1 MPDDT
6 AAQDTSHRTGS
17 ARSRAAGAVAFAR
30 RWAAELVETSHV
42 PMSLGQVEEF
52 LLPLTELIAAALES
66 DPFDA
71 EPVVE
76 VGDDLVAMH
85 FTGEGVLRSTL
96 ALVTGELP
104 ELLCLPGGP
113 DLVARAGAVCGVLA
127 DAYAHALRQRT
138 LDEQETIKRA
148 VLKARDA
155 MEQRL
160 RASEERFRTVFT
172 TSAVGIGI
180 VSTDWYIL
188 DANESLLDIL
198 GYERDEL
205 SRTFAGELVHPDDI
219 SGLAD
224 LYGELVRGQR
234 RHFTTEKRLLRSNG
248 DQVWAHMV
256 VSLVRDE
263 RGEPDYHVV
272 MVEDVSEL
280 HLLQEWLRHQAV
292 HDRLTGLPNR
302 AQFVSRVES
311 AAGRAGPTTRIAL
324 CHLGIDG
331 FKVLNNG
338 LGHDVGDGVL
348 RETAL
353 RLRSL
358 VPESRGLVARTGGDE
373 FGILLERT
381 SDTAEVV
388 DLVERALRAVA
399 EPIRTGGHE
408 VSVSASAGVVE
419 RRAAGA
425 DPAEL
430 LRDAA
435 LTLHWAKTDGRAQ
448 WTLFDAERSRRDRDR
463 LELAATIPTAL
474 RNGEFFVAY
483 QPQVRLADGVVVG
496 VDALARW
503 DHPVL
508 GELGAERFLDLAEQT
523 GSAVPLGWRLLGEA
537 CAQAT
542 EWRRTLPGPALA
554 VNVRLGLR
562 HWRDPELIGGIRS
575 VLADSGLDAE
585 RLRLEV
591 PAAAVLAEDGDL
603 PETLEVLGAIGVRV
617 VLTGLRPGHV
627 DRPALELLP
636 VHGWKVSR
644 VPAETAEERG
654 LAELVA
660 LAHKADRVVVADGV
674 ATEEHA
680 TRLRDLGVDVAQ
692 GPHYG
697 EPGHAADIE
706 ELLADR

>member
-6 AAQDTSHRTGS
+6 AAQDASHRGGAAH
-17 ARSRAAGAVAFAR
+17 ARAAFAR

-42 PMSLGQVEEF
+42 PMSLRQIEDF
-52 LLPLTELIAAALES
+52 LLPLTEIMAAALENE
-66 DPFDA
+66 PFNA
-71 EPVVE
+71 EPVAE
-76 VGDDLVAMH
+76 VGADLVAVH
-85 FTGEGVLRSTL
+85 FLGEGALRRTL
-96 ALVTGELP
+96 DLVARELP
-104 ELLCLPGGP
+104 ELLGLSAGPGVG
-113 DLVARAGAVCGVLA
+113 ARTAAVCGVLA
-127 DAYAHALRQRT
+127 DAYAHALRRRT

-180 VSTDWYIL
+180 MSTDWHVL
-188 DANESLLDIL
+188 DANRSLLDIL
-198 GYERDEL
+198 GYQRGEL
-205 SRTFAGELVHPDDI
+205 SQVFAGELVHPDDI
-219 SGLAD
+219 DALAGL
-224 LYGELVRGQR
+224 YRELVCGQR
-234 RHFTTEKRLLRSNG
+234 QHFTTEKRLLRSDG
-248 DQVWAHMV
+248 DPVWAHMV

-263 RGEPDYHVV
+263 HGRPDYHVV

-311 AAGRAGPTTRIAL
+311 AIGRAGPTTRLAL
-324 CHLGIDG
+324 VQLGIDG
-331 FKVLNNG
+331 FGVLNNG

-348 RETAL
+348 REIAL
-353 RLRSL
+353 RLRSV
-358 VPESRGLVARTGGDE
+358 VPEGRGLVARAGGDE
-373 FGILLERT
+373 FGILLEDT
-381 SDTAEVV
+381 IGTAEVV
-388 DLVERALRAVA
+388 DVVERVLRAVA
-399 EPIRTGGHE
+399 EPIRTNGHE

-425 DPAEL
+425 NPAEL

-435 LTLHWAKTDGRAQ
+435 MTLRWAKADGRAQ
-448 WTLFDAERSRRDRDR
+448 WTLFDVDRSRRDRER

-483 QPQVRLADGVVVG
+483 QPQVRVYDGVVVG
-496 VDALARW
+496 VDALVRW
-503 DHPVL
+503 DHPML
-508 GELGAERFLDLAEQT
+508 GELGAEHFLDLAEQT

-537 CAQAT
+537 CAQAA
-542 EWRRTLPGPALA
+542 EWRRTLPGPVLA

-562 HWRDPELIGGIRS
+562 HWRDPELIGGIRT
-575 VLADSGLDAE
+575 VLTNSGLDAE
-585 RLRLEV
+585 RLRLTV
-591 PAAAVLAEDGDL
+591 PADAALAADGDV
-603 PETLEVLGAIGVRV
+603 PETLEVLAAIGVRV
-617 VLTGLRPGHV
+617 VLAGIRPGHV
-627 DRPALELLP
+627 DRVLLDQLP
-636 VHGWKVSR
+636 VHGWKVSCAG
-644 VPAETAEERG
+644 PAGHRE

-660 LAHKADRVVVADGV
+660 MAHKADRVVVADGV

-680 TRLRDLGVDVAQ
+680 ARLRDLGVDLAQ
-692 GPHYG
+692 GPFYG

-706 ELLADR
+706 ELLANR

>member
-6 AAQDTSHRTGS
+6 AAQDASHRGGAAH
-17 ARSRAAGAVAFAR
+17 ARAAFAR

-42 PMSLGQVEEF
+42 PMSLRQIEDF
-52 LLPLTELIAAALES
+52 LLPLTEIMAAALENE
-66 DPFDA
+66 PFNA
-71 EPVVE
+71 EPVAE
-76 VGDDLVAMH
+76 VGADLVAVH
-85 FTGEGVLRSTL
+85 FLGEGALRRTL
-96 ALVTGELP
+96 DLVARELP
-104 ELLCLPGGP
+104 ELLGLSAGPGVG
-113 DLVARAGAVCGVLA
+113 ARTAAVCGVLA
-127 DAYAHALRQRT
+127 DAYAHALRRRT

-180 VSTDWYIL
+180 MSTDWHVL
-188 DANESLLDIL
+188 DANRSLLDIL
-198 GYERDEL
+198 GYQRGEL
-205 SRTFAGELVHPDDI
+205 SQVFAGELVHPDDI
-219 SGLAD
+219 DALAGL
-224 LYGELVRGQR
+224 YRELVCGQR
-234 RHFTTEKRLLRSNG
+234 QHFTTEKRLLRSDG
-248 DQVWAHMV
+248 DPVWAHMV

-263 RGEPDYHVV
+263 HGRPDYHVV

-311 AAGRAGPTTRIAL
+311 AIGRAGPTTRLAL
-324 CHLGIDG
+324 VQLGIDG
-331 FKVLNNG
+331 FGVLNNG

-348 RETAL
+348 REIAL
-353 RLRSL
+353 RLRSV
-358 VPESRGLVARTGGDE
+358 VPEGRGLVARAGGDE
-373 FGILLERT
+373 FGILLEDT
-381 SDTAEVV
+381 IGTAEVV
-388 DLVERALRAVA
+388 DVVERVLRAVA
-399 EPIRTGGHE
+399 EPIRTNGHE

-425 DPAEL
+425 NPAEL

-435 LTLHWAKTDGRAQ
+435 MTLRWAKADGRAQ
-448 WTLFDAERSRRDRDR
+448 WTLFDVDRSRRDRER

-483 QPQVRLADGVVVG
+483 QPQVRVYDGVVVG
-496 VDALARW
+496 VDALVRW
-503 DHPVL
+503 DHPML
-508 GELGAERFLDLAEQT
+508 GELGAEHFLDLAEQT

-537 CAQAT
+537 CAQAA
-542 EWRRTLPGPALA
+542 EWRRTLPGPVLA

-562 HWRDPELIGGIRS
+562 HWRDPELIGGIRT
-575 VLADSGLDAE
+575 VLTNSGLDAE
-585 RLRLEV
+585 RLRLTV
-591 PAAAVLAEDGDL
+591 PADAALAADGDV
-603 PETLEVLGAIGVRV
+603 PETLEVLAAIGVRV
-617 VLTGLRPGHV
+617 VLAGIRPGHV
-627 DRPALELLP
+627 DRLLLDQLP
-636 VHGWKVSR
+636 VHGWKVSCAG
-644 VPAETAEERG
+644 PAGHRE

-660 LAHKADRVVVADGV
+660 MAHKADRVVVADGV

-680 TRLRDLGVDVAQ
+680 ARLRDLGVDLAQ
-692 GPHYG
+692 GPFYG

-706 ELLADR
+706 ELLANR

>member
-6 AAQDTSHRTGS
+6 AAQDASHRGGAAH
-17 ARSRAAGAVAFAR
+17 ARAAFAR

-42 PMSLGQVEEF
+42 PMSLRQIEDF
-52 LLPLTELIAAALES
+52 LLPLTEIMAAALENE
-66 DPFDA
+66 PFNA
-71 EPVVE
+71 EPVAE
-76 VGDDLVAMH
+76 VGADLVAVH
-85 FTGEGVLRSTL
+85 FLGEGALRRTL
-96 ALVTGELP
+96 DLVARELP
-104 ELLCLPGGP
+104 ELLGLSAGPGVG
-113 DLVARAGAVCGVLA
+113 ARTAAVCGVLA
-127 DAYAHALRQRT
+127 DAYAHALRRRT

-180 VSTDWYIL
+180 MSTDWHVL
-188 DANESLLDIL
+188 DANRSLLDIL
-198 GYERDEL
+198 GYQRGEL
-205 SRTFAGELVHPDDI
+205 SQVFAGELVHPDDI
-219 SGLAD
+219 DALAGL
-224 LYGELVRGQR
+224 YRELVCGQR
-234 RHFTTEKRLLRSNG
+234 QHFTTEKRLLRSDG
-248 DQVWAHMV
+248 DPVWAHMV

-263 RGEPDYHVV
+263 HGRPDYHVV

-311 AAGRAGPTTRIAL
+311 AIGRAGPTTRLAL
-324 CHLGIDG
+324 VQLGIDG
-331 FKVLNNG
+331 FGVLNNG

-348 RETAL
+348 REIAL
-353 RLRSL
+353 RLRSV
-358 VPESRGLVARTGGDE
+358 VPEGRGLVARAGGDE
-373 FGILLERT
+373 FGILLEDT
-381 SDTAEVV
+381 TGTAEVV
-388 DLVERALRAVA
+388 DVVERVLRAVA
-399 EPIRTGGHE
+399 EPIRTNGHE

-425 DPAEL
+425 NPAEL

-435 LTLHWAKTDGRAQ
+435 MTLRWAKADGRAQ
-448 WTLFDAERSRRDRDR
+448 WTLFDVDRSRRDRER

-483 QPQVRLADGVVVG
+483 QPQVRVYDGVVVG
-496 VDALARW
+496 VDALVRW
-503 DHPVL
+503 DHPML
-508 GELGAERFLDLAEQT
+508 GELGAEHFLDLAEQT

-537 CAQAT
+537 CAQAA
-542 EWRRTLPGPALA
+542 EWRRTLPGPVLA

-562 HWRDPELIGGIRS
+562 HWRDPELIGGIRT
-575 VLADSGLDAE
+575 VLTNSGLDAE
-585 RLRLEV
+585 RLRLTV
-591 PAAAVLAEDGDL
+591 PADAALAADGDV
-603 PETLEVLGAIGVRV
+603 PETLEVLAAIGVRV
-617 VLTGLRPGHV
+617 VLAGIRPGHV
-627 DRPALELLP
+627 DRLLLDQLP
-636 VHGWKVSR
+636 VHGWKVSCAG
-644 VPAETAEERG
+644 PAGHRE

-660 LAHKADRVVVADGV
+660 MAHKADRVVVADGV

-680 TRLRDLGVDVAQ
+680 ARLRDLGVDLAQ
-692 GPHYG
+692 GPFYG

-706 ELLADR
+706 ELLANR